1 MAISTYKIFLMQ
13 KASGTGT
20 NYTKLID
27 ITSFP
32 DLGGTPEML
41 ETTTLSDGAQT
52 YIAGIESRDA
62 MEFECNYTKE
72 DFTKLKALEGS
83 ENSFSIW
90 MGGTVSGGTV
100 TPTGSDGKYDFK
112 GYLSVYINGGGVN
125 EVVKMTV
132 SIAPSTAITVPTT

>member
-13 KASGTGT
+13 KASGTDT

-32 DLGGTPEML
+32 DLGGAPELL

-62 MEFECNYTKE
+62 MEFEANYTKE
-72 DFTKLKALEGS
+72 DYTKLKALEGT
-83 ENSFSIW
+83 EGSFSIW
-90 MGGTVSGGTV
+90 MGGTVANGVV

-112 GYLSVYINGGGVN
+112 GHLSVRINGGGVN

-132 SIAPSTAITVPTT
+132 SIAPSSAITIPTT

>member
-13 KASGTGT
+13 KSSGTGT

-27 ITSFP
+27 IASFP
-32 DLGGTPEML
+32 DLGGAPEML

-52 YIAGIESRDA
+52 YIAGIETRDA

-72 DFTKLKALEGS
+72 DYDKLKALEGT
-83 ENSFSIW
+83 EGSFSIW
-90 MGGTVSGGTV
+90 IGGTVASGVV

-112 GYLSVYINGGGVN
+112 GYPSVYINGGGVN

-132 SIAPSTAITVPTT
+132 SIAPSSAITIPTT

>member
-27 ITSFP
+27 IASFP

-72 DFTKLKALEGS
+72 DYTKLKALEGT
-83 ENSFSIW
+83 EGFFSIW
-90 MGGTVSGGTV
+90 MGGNVSNGTV
-100 TPTGSDGKYDFK
+100 TPTGTDGKYDFK

-132 SIAPSTAITVPTT
+132 SIAPSSAITVPTT